1 MRAFVVTSQVF
12 QGTALEEKA
21 GDKEVENCCRS
32 YKRIIGKD
40 NEEISCN
47 RRERYEAEDKGIVR
61 ENRKDQGSCST
72 QENRKD
78 N

>member
-1 MRAFVVTSQVF
+1 
-12 QGTALEEKA
+12 LEEKA

-32 YKRIIGKD
+32 YKRIGKD

-61 ENRKDQGSCST
+61 ESRKDQGSCKYSG
-72 QENRKD
+72 K
-78 N
+78 